1 MAGWSDRGFVLASRP
16 QGENGLLVSVLTQEH
31 GRSKGIVL
39 GGRSSRKR
47 GWFEPG
53 SLLSLTWASRL
64 ESQLGRFTL
73 AEPAGMGIAALL
85 LDDRERLAVLASAT
99 ALLETLLPESQPMA
113 GSFSDFADLLIAL
126 GREDWPATY
135 VHWEI
140 RLAAALGY
148 GLDLSQC
155 AATGSNDHLAYVS
168 PKTGRAVSAAA
179 GEPYRD
185 RLLPLPAFLIDPTVP
200 PTPAALTEG
209 LGLTGHFLSLG
220 LSDRDLPPAR
230 ARLLERLSRT

>member
-16 QGENGLLVSVLTQEH
+16 QGENGLLVSVLTETH
-31 GRSKGIVL
+31 GRAKGVVL

-53 SLLSLTWASRL
+53 ALLSLSWAARL
-64 ESQLGRFTL
+64 DSQLGRFTL
-73 AEPAGMGIAALL
+73 AEPAGTGIAALL

-113 GSFSDFADLLIAL
+113 GTFTDFADLLISL
-126 GREDWPATY
+126 GRTDWPATY
-135 VHWEI
+135 VQWEI

-155 AATGSNDHLAYVS
+155 AATGSNDHLAFVS

-185 RLLPLPAFLIDPTVP
+185 RLLPLPAFLIDPAVL
-200 PTPAALTEG
+200 PTAAALAEG

-220 LSDRDLPPAR
+220 LSDRDFPPAR
-230 ARLLERLSRT
+230 ARLLERLKR